1 MNRTPYLNL
10 LTSFFVILCLGACS
24 EQPGSVSEYRE
35 AQVSGLRLFCEG
47 RNACLDWLN
56 EQAINCEHH
65 LQQFDQDDLTD
76 QESIKVTMDFTGC
89 LMAGADER
97 FLARLNH
104 LIPIKETNTIRF
116 GPDLSDPG
124 VLQVSLESGVIRVS
138 GQPVKEAQLVEYLK
152 THQLV
157 EQHHKVAL
165 LMNKDDMPDVG
176 LMISVMDKLKAAGL
190 EQISMV
196 PQ

>member
-1 MNRTPYLNL
+1 
-10 LTSFFVILCLGACS
+10 
-24 EQPGSVSEYRE
+24 
-35 AQVSGLRLFCEG
+35 
-47 RNACLDWLN
+47 
-56 EQAINCEHH
+56 
-65 LQQFDQDDLTD
+65 
-76 QESIKVTMDFTGC
+76 MDFTGC
-89 LMAGADER
+89 LMTGADER

-104 LIPIKETNTIRF
+104 LIPIKETSTIRF

-152 THQLV
+152 THQLA

-190 EQISMV
+190 EHISVV